1 MTWQERVATNPKV
14 MGGAPVIR
22 GTRVP
27 VQTIIASLAGGDD
40 VAHVAEQFLVTEE
53 DVRAALAYAANVLDN
68 VAEAAGRHDR
78 LRKQHA

>member
-1 MTWQERVATNPKV
+1 MTGERVTVNPKV

-40 VAHVAEQFLVTEE
+40 VAYVAEQFLLTEE
-53 DVRAALAYAANVLDN
+53 DVRAALEYAAKVLDEIAAKGKHRKETLTS
-68 VAEAAGRHDR
+68 AEA
-78 LRKQHA
+78 